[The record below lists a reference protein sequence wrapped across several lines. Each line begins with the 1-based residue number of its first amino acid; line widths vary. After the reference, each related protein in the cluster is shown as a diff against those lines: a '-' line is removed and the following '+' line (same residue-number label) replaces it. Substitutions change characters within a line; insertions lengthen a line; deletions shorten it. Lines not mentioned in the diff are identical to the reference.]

1 MEWLWWCNIN
11 FCNASYLRVYEHS
24 KFTHYIAKLSSGAI
38 ILNTGG
44 LTIQGNASF
53 DRNMAYTYYGGAMM
67 LYNGKSKIS
76 GNLYLNNNTAI
87 WGGAIYIEKGILF
100 IQGYTLL
107 NKNYAK
113 IGGGALYITSADFKL
128 CGSVY
133 CRNNT
138 AEGRGGA
145 LHISDARALFN
156 DKCPSESFHKQSLI
170 NFSYNTA
177 VTGTGGSIHCWE
189 ESSVKFIGIIYFS
202 KSEYS
207 AVTGEAKCNITF
219 AGTTYF
225 NRNMEID
232 GGAIRIHDSRNILGD
247 CIF

>member
-24 KFTHYIAKLSSGAI
+24 KFTHYIAKLSGGAI

-53 DRNMAYTYYGGAMM
+53 DRNMAQTYYGGAMI
-67 LYNGKSKIS
+67 LYNGKSKFS
-76 GNLYLNNNTAI
+76 GNLSLNNNTAL
-87 WGGAIYIEKGILF
+87 WGGAIYIEKGSNSLHSRLHF
-100 IQGYTLL
+100 VQQKLCQDWRWCS
-107 NKNYAK
+107 
-113 IGGGALYITSADFKL
+113 SADFKL

-156 DKCPSESFHKQSLI
+156 DNCPSESFHKQSLI

-177 VTGTGGSIHCWE
+177 VMGTGGSIHCWE